1 MSQNKAHNFNIHK
14 NLYKGTKK
22 RTRFRALLRNE
33 VVGHEVGR
41 LQLPLKL
48 KATL

>member
-22 RTRFRALLRNE
+22 ELAGGFRFIQKFPAKPGFFSL
-33 VVGHEVGR
+33 
-41 LQLPLKL
+41 
-48 KATL
+48 